1 MKNDHAIALFMGYID
16 NGCSTD
22 GFLINPDTNYD
33 EDILELNYRSSW
45 EKLMPVIE
53 KICRLDFNDNK
64 ISFLCFPR
72 TFGMV
77 NEDTGKIM
85 VRLNGFSLHEA
96 DTLIEATYLAV
107 VEYVRYY
114 LGYVE

>member
-22 GFLINPDTNYD
+22 GFLINPDTNND
-33 EDILELNYRSSW
+33 EDISELNYHSW
-45 EKLMPVIE
+45 EKLMPVLE
-53 KICRLDFNDNK
+53 KICRLNIDNDNN
-64 ISFLCFPR
+64 IGFITYPR

-107 VEYVRYY
+107 VEYVKYY
-114 LGYVE
+114 LGYGE

>member
-22 GFLINPDTNYD
+22 GFLINPDTNND
-33 EDILELNYRSSW
+33 EDISELNYHSW
-45 EKLMPVIE
+45 DKLIPVIE
-53 KICRLDFNDNK
+53 KIYRLDFNDNK
-64 ISFLCFPR
+64 ISFLSSPR

-107 VEYVRYY
+107 VEYVKYY
-114 LGYVE
+114 LGYGE